1 MNRKRRSDTILFAN
15 YLNETPLLNKRK
27 ISYESQKPEIL
38 FNIFEFEKNLIQIP
52 KTETS
57 LNIFEF
63 VKGEFN
69 KIHTK
74 LEEIQK
80 KINGILLL

>member
-15 YLNETPLLNKRK
+15 YLNETPLLKKRK

-38 FNIFEFEKNLIQIP
+38 FNRFEFEKNLIQIP

-57 LNIFEF
+57 LNIIGSVFTF
-63 VKGEFN
+63 
-69 KIHTK
+69 IYS
-74 LEEIQK
+74 
-80 KINGILLL
+80 LLALVWLIICIPAYDN